1 MLKGFLTTPD
11 VDERI
16 THFMRHSIG
25 KPLRPYLEE
34 TAQKHPKKALRARA
48 QAELDAR

>member
-1 MLKGFLTTPD
+1 
-11 VDERI
+11 VDDRI
-16 THFMRHSIG
+16 VSFMRHDIG
-25 KPLRPYLEE
+25 PPMRPYLEE